1 MKIEHYDNLG
11 APRTSQE
18 LPGALKNPQEP
29 PDAPKTSRKL
39 QGAPR
44 NSHELS
50 GALRGLRSKYLKI
63 IQYITVDGK
72 VLIWDNVFGPVRGGA
87 AIAH

>member
-11 APRTSQE
+11 APGSSQE

-29 PDAPKTSRKL
+29 PDAPKTFRKL

-44 NSHELS
+44 NSQGLS
-50 GALRGLRSKYLKI
+50 RACGRNI
-63 IQYITVDGK
+63 
-72 VLIWDNVFGPVRGGA
+72 
-87 AIAH
+87 